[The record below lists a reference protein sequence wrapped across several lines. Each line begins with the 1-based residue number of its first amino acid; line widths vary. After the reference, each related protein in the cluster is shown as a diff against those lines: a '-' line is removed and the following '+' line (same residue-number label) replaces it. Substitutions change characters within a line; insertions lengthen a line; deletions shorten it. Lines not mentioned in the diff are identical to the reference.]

1 MKRLFY
7 IKDSIDN
14 RINYYHLLFFLLA
27 LPFDRLYSELILISF
42 LFHTLI
48 FLKKDKLQNFSSRLL
63 VLQSVFFVTLVSATY
78 AISVARGFDTVAKQ
92 LAIFLFPLLL
102 ALAAPGIRKHR
113 SRLLSG
119 FSLGC
124 TATIA
129 YLFAAALYVI
139 LYYHLPLKSLFSR
152 AFINHNFALPIGM
165 HATYLSMLLVIA
177 IVYFLQEV
185 FNPNTKKGKQYMIAC
200 LLILLAGLMQLSSKS
215 VLFSLL
221 VIVNTAFPFFAIPK
235 EKRKRFILV
244 SLSISVLLVLFM
256 LSVDVFRNRYT
267 NMLKDDLYQNTG
279 VVVENSRADRWNAA
293 FDLIKHS
300 PVAGTGSGS
309 EIPLLKELYFERK
322 MYVAYIESLNVH
334 NQYLS
339 FLINSGVI
347 GLIVYLFTLSWGF
360 RQSFKNRDV
369 LFFSFMV
376 LVSVV
381 SFSED
386 ILDVNKG
393 IFFYSFFF
401 SFFLLM
407 KRDHKSYI
415 IHKRQP
421 RRKIDVYNIISRT
434 MQPEI
439 TEN

>member
-7 IKDSIDN
+7 IKDNIDN

-42 LFHTLI
+42 LVHTLI
-48 FLKKDKLQNFSSRLL
+48 YFRKEKLQYINRRLL
-63 VLQSVFFVTLVSATY
+63 ALQSVFFVTLVSATY
-78 AISVARGFDTVAKQ
+78 AISVSRGFDVVSKQ
-92 LAIFLFPLLL
+92 LSIFLFPLLF
-102 ALAAPGIRKHR
+102 AVAAPGIAKHR
-113 SRLLSG
+113 SRLLLG
-119 FSLGC
+119 FALGC

-129 YLFAAALYVI
+129 YLFADALYVI
-139 LYYHLPLKSLFSR
+139 FYYHLPLKSLFSR
-152 AFINHNFALPIGM
+152 AFINHNFSLPIGM
-165 HATYLSMLLVIA
+165 HATYFSMLLVIA
-177 IVYFLQEV
+177 IIYFLQEL
-185 FNPNTKKGKQYMIAC
+185 FITNSKTDKRFMIGC
-200 LLILLAGLMQLSSKS
+200 LLVLLAGLMQLSSKS
-215 VLFSLL
+215 VLFSLFL
-221 VIVNTAFPFFAIPK
+221 IVNTAFPFFVLPK
-235 EKRKRFILV
+235 EKRKRFFLA
-244 SLSISVLLVLFM
+244 SLSVSVLLVLFIF
-256 LSVDVFRNRYT
+256 SIDVFRNRYT
-267 NMLKDDLYQNTG
+267 NLLKDDLYQNTG

-293 FDLIKHS
+293 IDLIKQS
-300 PVAGTGSGS
+300 PALGTGSGS

-322 MYVAYIESLNVH
+322 MYVAYLESLNVH

-339 FLINSGVI
+339 FLINSGAI
-347 GLIVYLFTLSWGF
+347 GLIVYLLTLFWGL
-360 RQSFKNRDV
+360 RQSIKNKDA

-407 KRDHKSYI
+407 KRNRKSYL

-421 RRKIDVYNIISRT
+421 RRNIDVYNIISHT

-439 TEN
+439 TAN